1 MVADWNDLAHYYLIL
16 TKVRVI
22 LSICHWKTFCCAF
35 TILLHNNVTCEFQSS
50 IITVTCIV
58 ESSNIFRYLPKT
70 SGIAVNRTTTIYPHK
85 ETYALGNYRGN
96 PFIVGSHSPDNIK
109 TEIMDQ
115 DYQWEEAADYPF
127 SNSNL

>member
-1 MVADWNDLAHYYLIL
+1 MIVQ
-16 TKVRVI
+16 
-22 LSICHWKTFCCAF
+22 LSINFSF
-35 TILLHNNVTCEFQSS
+35 
-50 IITVTCIV
+50 
-58 ESSNIFRYLPKT
+58 LPEL
-70 SGIAVNRTTTIYPHK
+70 GGYAVNRTATIYPHK

-115 DYQWEEAADYPF
+115 DFQWEEAADYPF

>member
-1 MVADWNDLAHYYLIL
+1 MAFERHSDVELEISFRKYLFI
-16 TKVRVI
+16 
-22 LSICHWKTFCCAF
+22 S
-35 TILLHNNVTCEFQSS
+35 
-50 IITVTCIV
+50 
-58 ESSNIFRYLPKT
+58 YLPK
-70 SGIAVNRTTTIYPHK
+70 SGGFGVNRTTTIYPHK

-115 DYQWEEAADYPF
+115 DFQWEEAADYPI